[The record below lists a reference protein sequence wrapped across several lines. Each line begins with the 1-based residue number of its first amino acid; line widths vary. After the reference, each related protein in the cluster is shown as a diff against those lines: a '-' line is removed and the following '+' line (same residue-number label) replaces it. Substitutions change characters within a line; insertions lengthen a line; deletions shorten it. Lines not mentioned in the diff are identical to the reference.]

1 MKCKVS
7 RRVYDASGQ
16 SERNINVT
24 LNWVLGYFSK
34 RNKNVGLVCSLT
46 EAEDTQVEVEIEDD
60 IAQKMDGKFGTHSE
74 PLVSALLVVAYALGG
89 AE

>member
-7 RRVYDASGQ
+7 QRVYDASGQ

-24 LNWVLGYFSK
+24 LNWVLGYLSK
-34 RNKNVGLVCSLT
+34 RNKNVKLVCSLA
-46 EAEDTQVEVEIEDD
+46 EAEDTWVEIEIENS
-60 IAQKMDGKFGTHSE
+60 IAEEMDVKFGTHANT
-74 PLVSALLVVAYALGG
+74 LVSALLVVAYALGG